1 MQLPHGVSRRRGP
14 SVPGPKAG
22 CTWGFGPALTPWV
35 LASSPSLQ
43 PGGFFFW
50 IWVRQAADSGF
61 QADALVTSAAAVKI
75 WQPTAVRTFFAGREE

>member
-1 MQLPHGVSRRRGP
+1 M
-14 SVPGPKAG
+14 
-22 CTWGFGPALTPWV
+22 
-35 LASSPSLQ
+35 ASSPPHQ

-61 QADALVTSAAAVKI
+61 QADALEVPAVAVKI